1 MEPIPTAIAA
11 IGLLALLSACA
22 SNYQD
27 RCIEQGYQS
36 GSPEFSDCVEN
47 EISQARRD
55 RRRHRS
61 HGGGGGG
68 R

>member
-1 MEPIPTAIAA
+1 MQPFPAAIVA
-11 IGLLALLSACA
+11 IGLLALLPACA
-22 SNYQD
+22 NYQD
-27 RCIEQGYQS
+27 RCLEQGYES
-36 GSPEFSDCVEN
+36 GSPEFSGCVEK

-55 RRRHRS
+55 RQRHRS